1 MAAKRIRQSN
11 AELLEILFMTY
22 RTKMY
27 AIAFSILHNEEQAED
42 AVGDAFEK
50 LLPYLEKCRDV
61 ESDRTKRILTR
72 FVKNTA
78 IDIYRKN
85 KRDWKNISLEE
96 KEYLMDSHDA
106 IEEYTKCREEQE
118 TLTIL
123 KNMLPDCYW
132 EVLYLRYYENISVDE
147 IARRLCLS
155 KANVYSR
162 IRRSKSKAQKILE
175 KKNINEMFAIKSQ

>member
-1 MAAKRIRQSN
+1 MAVKRIRQSN
-11 AELLEILFMTY
+11 AELLETLFMTY

-27 AIAFSILHNEEQAED
+27 VIAFSILHNEGQAED

-61 ESDRTKRILTR
+61 ESVKTKKILTR

-96 KEYLMDSHDA
+96 KEYLMDSCDG
-106 IEEYTKCREEQE
+106 IEEYMNHREKQE
-118 TLTIL
+118 VLGLL
-123 KNMLPDCYW
+123 KKTLPDRYW
-132 EVLYLRYYENISVDE
+132 EVLYLRYYENIPVVE
-147 IARRLCLS
+147 IARRLSLS
-155 KANVYSR
+155 EANVYSR
-162 IRRSKSKAQKILE
+162 LRRSKMKARKILE
-175 KKNINEMFAIKSQ
+175 GRNEMPTFKLQQ

>member
-11 AELLEILFMTY
+11 AELLETLFMVY
-22 RTKMY
+22 RAKMY

-61 ESDRTKRILTR
+61 ESDKTKRILTR

-96 KEYLMDSHDA
+96 KEYLMDSCNA
-106 IEEYTKCREEQE
+106 IEEYTKHREEQE
-118 TLTIL
+118 SLDVL
-123 KNMLPDCYW
+123 KNTLPDRYW
-132 EVLYLRYYENISVDE
+132 EVLYLRYYENISVAE

-155 KANVYSR
+155 EANVYSR
-162 IRRSKSKAQKILE
+162 LRRSKSKARKILE
-175 KKNINEMFAIKSQ
+175 KKNRNGMFAIKLQ